1 MANAGDKDSIE
12 ENPSDAVEMEDGDP
26 LKGGGAEE
34 EDEEEDGEE
43 EEMEQRPMSREARL
57 REEKRKLEGLL
68 RRLQTETVP
77 LRVHDVVIKG
87 NSKTKESLIESEVE
101 ALKNAT
107 TLQEVFQIASL
118 VNARLREMELFDAVE
133 VTLDAGPPELP
144 GTTNVI
150 VEVVEAQSP
159 VTGSVGMYTKPG
171 ARTWSIEGALRF
183 KNLFGYGDH
192 WDGSLAYGFDQTSEL
207 SAGVTI
213 PRLKGFYS
221 PVNARVSLLSQDWL
235 KYSSYKEQVLG
246 LTLGLFSSRSH
257 DLSYNLSC
265 RTLTDPSQM
274 ASKTIRRQLGHT
286 LVSSLKYTFKID
298 RRNSIWRPTKGH
310 AFASTTQIGGL
321 SPDSRSLRF
330 IRQEFDLRYALP
342 LGFCNAA
349 LNLGISTGVVFPW
362 GHGSLSAPSPVIER
376 FFLGGNVSP
385 VCSLGGPAA
394 LLGFKSRGLGLWEP
408 RRRISGKSDDGSS
421 ETAGEDA
428 VGGDLAVTSFA
439 DLSFDLPLKVLRDAG
454 IHGHAFACAG
464 NLTKLTENEYKRFS
478 FKNFMDSSRTSV
490 GFGVVVPTKLFRM
503 EANYCYILRK
513 DEHDHGK
520 SGVQFC
526 FSAPQ

>member
-1 MANAGDKDSIE
+1 MDY
-12 ENPSDAVEMEDGDP
+12 
-26 LKGGGAEE
+26 EE
-34 EDEEEDGEE
+34 EEEEVDGEE
-43 EEMEQRPMSREARL
+43 EVEQRPISREARL
-57 REEKRKLEGLL
+57 REEKRKLEALL
-68 RRLQTETVP
+68 RRWQTERVP
-77 LRVHDVVIKG
+77 MRVHDVVIKG
-87 NSKTKESLIESEVE
+87 NSKTKDSLIESEVD
-101 ALKNAT
+101 ALRNAT
-107 TLQEVFQIASL
+107 TLQEVFRIASI

-150 VEVVEAQSP
+150 VEVVETQSP

-183 KNLFGYGDH
+183 KNLFRYGDH
-192 WDGSLAYGFDQTSEL
+192 WDGALAYGLDQTSEL
-207 SAGVTI
+207 SAGVTL

-246 LTLGLFSSRSH
+246 LTLGLFSSRNH
-257 DLSYNLSC
+257 DLSYNLAW

-274 ASKTIRRQLGHT
+274 ASRSIRRQLGET
-286 LVSSLKYTFKID
+286 PLGDPPKDMLL
-298 RRNSIWRPTKGH
+298 
-310 AFASTTQIGGL
+310 STTQIGGL

-342 LGFCNAA
+342 LGVCNAA

-362 GHGSLSAPSPVIER
+362 GCGSLSTPSPVIER

-385 VCSLGGPAA
+385 VCSLGGPTA

-408 RRRISGKSDDGSS
+408 RRRMSAKSDVESS

-478 FKNFMDSSRTSV
+478 FKNLMDSCRTTI
-490 GFGVVVPTKLFRM
+490 GFGVIVPTKLFRM
-503 EANYCYILRK
+503 EANFCHILRK
-513 DEHDHGK
+513 DEHDQGK